1 MTSSGTYRFGET
13 FTVTDMIAE
22 ALERCGI
29 FGPRQNQ
36 NHQTSALRSLN
47 LTLADMANN
56 QLNLWTLEQEALE
69 LLEGQTDYNLP
80 AGTVDVVGV
89 YRRTYTR
96 QLGGTPASSAGGVA
110 ANAFDADFATSCTQT
125 TANGNISYDYGDG
138 NTPSIT
144 MVGIRSNTQTAYTL
158 SVQIS
163 VDDGTNW
170 ETVWSQTKTT
180 YQKDVTIWNIIPS
193 ARAARYIRLV
203 ESGGATLSIQ
213 ELYFATQNQD
223 IEVGRFSQQE
233 YYGLPNKTDR
243 GTPTAYFVDRRVNP
257 VVLRIWRPTNGE
269 TTTLFYTRIR
279 QMQDVG
285 TTSQTVD
292 VPYRFLEAVTASL
305 ALRMSVKYS
314 PERTNSLRLEAAASI
329 KSAQEEDDQR
339 VPMRFSIAGYTM

>member
-13 FTVTDMIAE
+13 FTVSDMLTE

-80 AGTVDVVGV
+80 PGTVDVVGV
-89 YRRTYTR
+89 YRRTYER
-96 QLGGTPASSAGGVA
+96 QLGGTPSTTAGGVA
-110 ANAFDADFATSCTQT
+110 AYAFDADFATACTQT
-125 TANGNISYDYGDG
+125 SADGSIIYDYGDG

-144 MVGIRSNTQTAYTL
+144 MVGVRSNTQTAYTL
-158 SVQIS
+158 EVSVS
-163 VDDGTNW
+163 VDDGVNY
-170 ETVWSQTKTT
+170 ETVWSQRKTT
-180 YQKDVTIWNIIPS
+180 YQKDVTTWNIIPS
-193 ARAARYIRLV
+193 ARAARYIKLT
-203 ESGGATLSIQ
+203 ETGGATLSIQ
-213 ELYFATQNQD
+213 ELYFATQNKD

-257 VVLRIWRPTNGE
+257 VVMRIWRPTNGE

-285 TTSQTVD
+285 ATSQTVD

-314 PERTNSLRLEAAASI
+314 PERTDSLRLEAAAAM
-329 KSAQEEDDQR
+329 KAAQEEDDQR
-339 VPMRFSIAGYTM
+339 TPARFSIMGYTL

>member
-1 MTSSGTYRFGET
+1 MTSSGTYRFGDT
-13 FTVTDMIAE
+13 FTVSDMINE

-36 NHQTSALRSLN
+36 NHQNSALRSLN

-56 QLNLWTLEQEALE
+56 QLNLWTLEQEALT

-80 AGTVDVVGV
+80 SGTVDVIGV
-89 YRRTYTR
+89 YRRTFER

-110 ANAFDADFATSCTQT
+110 AYAFDDDFATACTQT
-125 TANGNISYDYGDG
+125 SADGNISYDFGDG

-144 MVGIRSNTQTAYTL
+144 MVGVRSNAQTAYTL

-180 YQKDVTIWNIIPS
+180 YYKDVTTWNIIPS

-203 ESGGATLSIQ
+203 ESGGGTLNIQ
-213 ELYFATQNQD
+213 ELYFCTQQRD

-233 YYGLPNKTDR
+233 YYGLPDKTST
-243 GTPTAYFVDRRVNP
+243 GTPTAYFIDRRVNP
-257 VVLRIWRPTNGE
+257 VVMRIWKPSDG
-269 TTTLFYTRIR
+269 TTTMLFYTRIR
-279 QMQDVG
+279 QMQDVSG
-285 TTSQTVD
+285 TSQTVD

-305 ALRMSVKYS
+305 AWRMSIKYS
-314 PERTNSLRLEAAASI
+314 PDREERLALQAAAAI
-329 KSAQEEDDQR
+329 KAAQEEDDQR
-339 VPMRFSIAGYTM
+339 VPFRATIDWRC

>member
-1 MTSSGTYRFGET
+1 MASSGTYRFGDT

-56 QLNLWTLEQEALE
+56 QLNLWTLEQEALT
-69 LLEGQTDYNLP
+69 LLEGQTDYSLP
-80 AGTVDVVGV
+80 PGTVDVVGV
-89 YRRTYTR
+89 YRRTMLR
-96 QLGGTPASSAGGVA
+96 QLGGTAASSAGGTA
-110 ANAFDADFATSCTQT
+110 SFAFDDDFATACTQT
-125 TANGNISYDYGDG
+125 SPNGNISYDFGAG

-144 MVGIRSNTQTAYTL
+144 MVGVRSNAQTAYTL

-180 YQKDVTIWNIIPS
+180 YEKDVTTWNIIPS

-203 ESGGATLSIQ
+203 ESGGATLNIQ
-213 ELYFATQNQD
+213 ELYFSTQVQD

-233 YYGLPNKTDR
+233 YYGLPDKTTP

-257 VVLRIWRPTNGE
+257 VVMRIWKPTNGQ
-269 TTTLFYTRIR
+269 TTMLFYTRIR
-279 QMQDVG
+279 QMQDVSG
-285 TTSQTVD
+285 TSQTVD

-305 ALRMSVKYS
+305 AWRMSSKYS
-314 PERTNSLRLEAAASI
+314 PDREERLGFQAAAAI
-329 KSAQEEDDQR
+329 KAAQEEDDQR
-339 VPMRFSIAGYTM
+339 VPLRFSVMGYG